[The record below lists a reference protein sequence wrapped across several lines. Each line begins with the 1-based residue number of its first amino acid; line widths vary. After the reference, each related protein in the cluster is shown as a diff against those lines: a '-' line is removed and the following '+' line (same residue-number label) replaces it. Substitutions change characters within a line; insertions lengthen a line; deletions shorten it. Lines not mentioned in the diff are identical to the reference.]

1 MIFLANHQQRL
12 SGNKMNKLIKILPM
26 ILGFLMPF
34 LLVGAEQSVLI
45 QKSEKF
51 VEYFNKSDSKSAH
64 EMFSVEM
71 KQAIPLMQ
79 LEKIL
84 SQFSRQ
90 YGVITEKEFIRYEN
104 TYGIFKLEF
113 LKNKSSKEYLTLKI
127 SLNEK
132 SEING
137 LLFAPWVE
145 HPILVRNESKLIL
158 PFEGEWWVFWG
169 GDTKEENY
177 HVESNAQK
185 GAFDFLIKDQQGKS
199 FRNGG
204 KTNEDYYAFGKR
216 IISPSDGEVVLV
228 VDGVKDNI
236 PGKLNPI
243 YVPGNSV
250 IIKTDNNEFLFFAHF
265 VKNSIAVSEGQI
277 VKQGDLLGFCG
288 NSGNSSEPHLHFH
301 IQNVEDM
308 NEATGAK
315 AYFENILVDG
325 KIKRD
330 YSPVRNEKVSNTN

>member
-1 MIFLANHQQRL
+1 MES
-12 SGNKMNKLIKILPM
+12 SGNKDNKINKLIKIFPM
-26 ILGFLMPF
+26 IMGFLMPF
-34 LLVGAEQSVLI
+34 SLVGEEQSVLI
-45 QKSEKF
+45 KKSEKF
-51 VEYFNKSDSKSAH
+51 VEYFNQNDSKSVH
-64 EMFSVEM
+64 KMFSVEM
-71 KQAIPLMQ
+71 KQAIPLTQ
-79 LEKIL
+79 LKEVL
-84 SQFSRQ
+84 SQLSKQ
-90 YGVITEKEFIRYEN
+90 YGVITEKEFVRYEN
-104 TYGIFKLEF
+104 TYGIFKIEL
-113 LKNKSSKEYLTLKI
+113 LKNKTSKEYLTLKI

-137 LLFAPWVE
+137 LFFAPWVE
-145 HPILVRNESKLIL
+145 HFILVRNESQLIL
-158 PFEGEWWVFWG
+158 PFEGEWFVFWG

-177 HVESNAQK
+177 HLESNAQK
-185 GAFDFLIKDQQGKS
+185 GAFDFLIKDQKGKS
-199 FRNGG
+199 FRNEG

-243 YVPGNSV
+243 YLPGNSV

-277 VKQGDLLGFCG
+277 VKQGDLLGLCG

-315 AYFENILVDG
+315 AYFEKILVDG
-325 KIKRD
+325 EIKID
-330 YSPVRNEKVSNTN
+330 YSPVRNEKVRNAN

>member
-1 MIFLANHQQRL
+1 MK
-12 SGNKMNKLIKILPM
+12 SSNKSNKINKLINIFPIIM
-26 ILGFLMPF
+26 GFLISF
-34 LLVGAEQSVLI
+34 SLVGEEKSVLI

-51 VEYFNKSDSKSAH
+51 IEYFNQSDSKSAH
-64 EMFSVEM
+64 KMFSVEM
-71 KQAIPLMQ
+71 KQAIPLAQ
-79 LEKIL
+79 LEEVL

-90 YGVITEKEFIRYEN
+90 YGVITEKEFVRYEN
-104 TYGIFKLEF
+104 TYGIFKIEF

-127 SLNEK
+127 SLDEK

-137 LLFAPWVE
+137 LFFAPWVE

-185 GAFDFLIKDQQGKS
+185 GAFDFLIKDQEGKS
-199 FRNGG
+199 FRNEG

-243 YVPGNSV
+243 YVPGNTV

-265 VKNSIAVSEGQI
+265 IKKSIAVSEGQI
-277 VKQGDLLGFCG
+277 VKQGDLLGLCG

-315 AYFENILVDG
+315 SYFKKILVDG

-330 YSPVRNEKVSNTN
+330 YSPVRNEKVRNAN

>member
-1 MIFLANHQQRL
+1 MGVVTEL
-12 SGNKMNKLIKILPM
+12 SML
-26 ILGFLMPF
+26 F
-34 LLVGAEQSVLI
+34 
-45 QKSEKF
+45 QKSEKI
-51 VEYFNKSDSKSAH
+51 VECFNKNEFKSMH
-64 EMFSVEM
+64 NMFSEGM
-71 KQAIPLMQ
+71 KEAIPLTE
-79 LEKIL
+79 LEEFL
-84 SQFSRQ
+84 SQTSKQHGTIRK
-90 YGVITEKEFIRYEN
+90 KEFVRYEN
-104 TYGIFKLEF
+104 TYGVFKLEF
-113 LKNKSSKEYLTLKI
+113 LKYKSSKEYLSLKI
-127 SLNEK
+127 SLNEE

-137 LLFAPWVE
+137 LSLEPWVE

-158 PFEGEWWVFWG
+158 PFEGEWGVFWG

-185 GAFDFLIKDQQGKS
+185 GAFDFLIKNQEGKS
-199 FRNGG
+199 FRNEG

-243 YVPGNSV
+243 YLPGNSV

-277 VKQGDLLGFCG
+277 VKQGDLLGLCG

-308 NEATGAK
+308 NESTGAK

-330 YSPVRNEKVSNTN
+330 YSPVRNEKVRNTN

>member
-1 MIFLANHQQRL
+1 M
-12 SGNKMNKLIKILPM
+12 NKINKLIKILPM

-34 LLVGAEQSVLI
+34 SLVGAEQSVLT
-45 QKSEKF
+45 QKSEKI
-51 VEYFNKSDSKSAH
+51 VEYFNKNDSKSMH
-64 EMFSVEM
+64 KMFSVEM
-71 KQAIPLMQ
+71 KEAIPLTE
-79 LEKIL
+79 LEEFL
-84 SQFSRQ
+84 SQTSKQ
-90 YGVITEKEFIRYEN
+90 YGVIKKKEFVRYEN
-104 TYGIFKLEF
+104 TYGVYKAEF
-113 LKNKSSKEYLTLKI
+113 IKNKSSKEYASLKI

-137 LLFAPWVE
+137 LLLAPWIE
-145 HPILVRNESKLIL
+145 HPILLRNKSKLTL
-158 PFEGEWWVFWG
+158 PFEGEWWVVWG

-177 HVESNAQK
+177 HVISNAQK
-185 GAFDFLIKDQQGKS
+185 GAFDFVVRNKEGKS
-199 FRNGG
+199 FRNEG

-243 YVPGNSV
+243 YVPGNTV

-277 VKQGDLLGFCG
+277 VKQGDLLGLCG

-301 IQNVEDM
+301 IQNIEDM
-308 NEATGAK
+308 NEATGVK

-330 YSPVRNEKVSNTN
+330 FSPVRNEKVRNTN

>member
-1 MIFLANHQQRL
+1 MQLL
-12 SGNKMNKLIKILPM
+12 SGNKGNKINKLIKIFPM
-26 ILGFLMPF
+26 IMGFLMPF
-34 LLVGAEQSVLI
+34 SLVGEEQSVLI

-51 VEYFNKSDSKSAH
+51 VEYFNQNDSKSVH
-64 EMFSVEM
+64 KMFSVEM
-71 KQAIPLMQ
+71 KEAIPLTQ
-79 LEKIL
+79 LEEVL

-90 YGVITEKEFIRYEN
+90 YGVITEKEFVRYEN
-104 TYGIFKLEF
+104 TYGIFKIEF
-113 LKNKSSKEYLTLKI
+113 LKNKSSKEYSTLKI

-177 HVESNAQK
+177 HLESNAQK
-185 GAFDFLIKDQQGKS
+185 GAFDFLIKDQEGKS
-199 FRNGG
+199 FRNEG

-228 VDGVKDNI
+228 VDGIKDNI

-243 YVPGNSV
+243 YLPGNSV

-265 VKNSIAVSEGQI
+265 IKNSIVVSEGQI
-277 VKQGDLLGFCG
+277 VKQGDLLGLCG

-315 AYFENILVDG
+315 SYFKKILVDG

-330 YSPVRNEKVSNTN
+330 HSPVRNEKVRNAN

>member
-1 MIFLANHQQRL
+1 
-12 SGNKMNKLIKILPM
+12 
-26 ILGFLMPF
+26 
-34 LLVGAEQSVLI
+34 
-45 QKSEKF
+45 
-51 VEYFNKSDSKSAH
+51 
-64 EMFSVEM
+64 
-71 KQAIPLMQ
+71 

-113 LKNKSSKEYLTLKI
+113 LKNKFSKEYLTLKI

-185 GAFDFLIKDQQGKS
+185 GAFDFLIKDQEGKS
-199 FRNGG
+199 FRNEG

-243 YVPGNSV
+243 YVPGNTV

-265 VKNSIAVSEGQI
+265 IKNSIAVSEGQI
-277 VKQGDLLGFCG
+277 VKQGDLLGLCG

-325 KIKRD
+325 KLKRD
-330 YSPVRNEKVSNTN
+330 YSPVRNEKVRSTNE

>member
-1 MIFLANHQQRL
+1 MKKLLTIF
-12 SGNKMNKLIKILPM
+12 
-26 ILGFLMPF
+26 FLMPF
-34 LLVGAEQSVLI
+34 LLAAAEQSVLI
-45 QKSEKF
+45 QKSEQF
-51 VEYFNKSDSKSAH
+51 VEYFNKSDSKSVH

-71 KQAIPLMQ
+71 KEAIPLTQ

-90 YGVITEKEFIRYEN
+90 YGVITEKEFVRYEN
-104 TYGIFKLEF
+104 TYGIFKAEF
-113 LKNKSSKEYLTLKI
+113 LKNKSSKEYLSLKI

-137 LLFAPWVE
+137 LLLAPWIE
-145 HPILVRNESKLIL
+145 HLILVRNKSKLIL
-158 PFEGEWWVFWG
+158 PFEDEWWVFWG

-185 GAFDFLIKDQQGKS
+185 GAFDFVVRNKEGKS
-199 FRNGG
+199 FSNEG
-204 KTNEDYYAFGKR
+204 KANEDYYAFGKR

-243 YVPGNSV
+243 YVPGNTV

-265 VKNSIAVSEGQI
+265 IKNSIAVSEGQI
-277 VKQGDLLGFCG
+277 VKQGDLLGLCG

-330 YSPVRNEKVSNTN
+330 YSPVRNEKIKNIK